1 MNCHVILFK
10 DMAPSVETE
19 IEILKKL
26 NHVSITITYRNLS
39 QNMGHVHSMSVG
51 G

>member
-1 MNCHVILFK
+1 MLSCLFK
-10 DMAPSVETE
+10 DTAPSVETE

-26 NHVSITITYRNLS
+26 NHVSIIVTHRNLS
-39 QNMGHVHSMSVG
+39 QNIGSIRSVAIG